1 MDAKS
6 LKEEKDKI
14 EAYKSV
20 VQQHK
25 EKIEELKRAH
35 KNACLMV
42 VKSKSELELNQYE
55 EIKKELE
62 KEIKKSEAI
71 TKLSSQVLS
80 SANIALQAQKQFDEY
95 GTGRTVDIP
104 LLGVSNQNLMM
115 ENKNLRRRLAE
126 KEAYD

>member
-1 MDAKS
+1 MGIPREGGRRWNS
-6 LKEEKDKI
+6 LADLNAILFDQIQKI
-14 EAYKSV
+14 QNDDQTDE
-20 VQQHK
+20 
-25 EKIEELKRAH
+25 
-35 KNACLMV
+35 
-42 VKSKSELELNQYE
+42 
-55 EIKKELE
+55 ELE

>member
-1 MDAKS
+1 MNS
-6 LKEEKDKI
+6 LADLNAILFDQIQKI
-14 EAYKSV
+14 QNDDQTDE
-20 VQQHK
+20 
-25 EKIEELKRAH
+25 
-35 KNACLMV
+35 
-42 VKSKSELELNQYE
+42 
-55 EIKKELE
+55 ELE

-126 KEAYD
+126 KETYD